1 MKITASEKG
10 IEASGKI
17 RGQKGNAGI
26 SEDGIVELGLDI
38 KVAEIGISTD
48 YGGSII
54 VGFAGQKI
62 VWGLEGG
69 RLLIKFG
76 GIFEVEVEAR
86 DCVVTETKKIAGQ
99 IVASRTYPDPG
110 CKLPEP
116 PEPAPTQPNLPPPQ
130 GDGTEQLGE
139 GIAWVFVNGQMD
151 HSFLFDVQ
159 YYPGIFLV
167 STSSQTITVEGPE
180 ELVDGKLDLSKCIAN
195 NQYKSSKVLVS
206 GEAPK
211 SWYDQGVFGSR
222 VTKSTCLNSSSLWV
236 FPPGGGYARMY
247 TFNDCATTSDER
259 EPSHFSGTGGT
270 GTQGVILHGEQSVI
284 KAYILKYN
292 SDQVKQRNYS
302 TEILQVSKVLPRKVL
317 PRKVLPSAGNRPP
330 MPQDCCESLKA
341 DIEDIKT
348 VLATKEMLAKKL
360 TFPWRTRIAGGTGN
374 EIIEDYPNLLRAIA
388 QQIDHLGIHPPKLSV
403 KDLNNAIAGDQGL
416 ENQFPSATQGFEA
429 LMAQIWDVNGD
440 VDTLT
445 NFLYRLS
452 WLCVQ
457 QSMNLARLSG
467 DIKAIKEMCGGECE
481 PVEATLTTPFNISA
495 GTENS
500 TRGKGFAKKG
510 GDKIDN
516 RIDLNTEK
524 ATEELLPD
532 FLRVRDNNL
541 VIERFSGNKDI
552 FDLLAII
559 ILKLEK
565 LNS

>member
-110 CKLPEP
+110 CKFP
-116 PEPAPTQPNLPPPQ
+116 PEPTPTPDPDPTPTPIPAPYGEKPPLLPPPYYPKGTKKFCKIAVSVERKSFSWE
-130 GDGTEQLGE
+130 GDYNGDPPYQFGDNNSWISTVNGGYDENNILTGTVSYKKDIFHLNLVESNPGPYNYRIKNEFNLIIPVDPYPDRINPYHYGKLEVRFIGGESFELKGDEQLIYDYLQARHHSISGQVAPNGYWDFYE
-139 GIAWVFVNGQMD
+139 YVN
-151 HSFLFDVQ
+151 
-159 YYPGIFLV
+159 
-167 STSSQTITVEGPE
+167 TVEC
-180 ELVDGKLDLSKCIAN
+180 KITAN
-195 NQYKSSKVLVS
+195 TCV
-206 GEAPK
+206 PK
-211 SWYDQGVFGSR
+211 IKQPSQ
-222 VTKSTCLNSSSLWV
+222 
-236 FPPGGGYARMY
+236 FP
-247 TFNDCATTSDER
+247 S
-259 EPSHFSGTGGT
+259 PS
-270 GTQGVILHGEQSVI
+270 
-284 KAYILKYN
+284 
-292 SDQVKQRNYS
+292 
-302 TEILQVSKVLPRKVL
+302 P
-317 PRKVLPSAGNRPP
+317 GNRPP
-330 MPQDCCESLKA
+330 MSQTCCEALKA

-467 DIKAIKEMCGGECE
+467 DIKAIKDMCGGECE

-541 VIERFSGNKDI
+541 VIERFSGDKDI
-552 FDLLAII
+552 FDLLTII